1 MGNLNVD
8 QLHKGWTKLH
18 TGGSSAS
25 RKNLHNTM
33 LKRGGAIGDA
43 YKTFIAKN
51 PHLDPSKGVS
61 VKQATKAQVTDKVK
75 AAAREKLASKAYGA
89 TKGTKVGGEYGSGEL
104 RDTVVPLSKDQH
116 DKVKAA
122 ERAAKVPAAVSPKKK
137 PEAKPAAM
145 PAPKKPLSAAERIAA
160 IAKAVRKQ
168 KSKFDVPTNNPDDT
182 DHDDLADV
190 HRSLHIS
197 GKSSQFDEEKE
208 PRNEREANEK
218 MKPMQSK
225 ETQRLLHLAKIAAT
239 AKYRAPKKQGVAEGS
254 NDTVYP
260 NAKVIKS
267 KSGKSIGEIYQDKA
281 GWGAFHYKS
290 DNGADSMRSKE
301 EALEHLKD
309 MHNEYR
315 QQRLAEE
322 AEQIDEG
329 DAADLFGKIPPR
341 HLQNIRDMD
350 KGSMTGGK
358 NKMETRLK
366 YLKALH
372 AHQRKYGID
381 TLKTKEQIE
390 KINRTLVQI
399 GEEVEQDETME
410 KVEMAQTQL
419 HFIAYAA
426 DEILEYI
433 EKDGEIEEWYQNK
446 LSKVHSD
453 MESLFSYVEG
463 EKRRTGMVA
472 ENSPGWM
479 IKASPL
485 LAAAAKQMKAKQK
498 QERAIANSPPSK
510 PAEEAPFAGP
520 YSDRIQSSR
529 SRVKKLARSAMNAAI
544 EAKKGKV
551 SEAMT
556 RVVNRKFKNHVNT
569 DPKLMEPSDKEVV
582 GSDKKGMSRAEKINI
597 GKYAQRT

>member
-51 PHLDPSKGVS
+51 PHLDPSQGVS

-89 TKGTKVGGEYGSGEL
+89 TKGTKVGGEYGSGEM

-197 GKSSQFDEEKE
+197 GKSNQFDEEKE

-239 AKYRAPKKQGVAEGS
+239 AKYRAPKKQGMNEMDNRSPSGDRREQRANSPEAIAQREEELQ
-254 NDTVYP
+254 
-260 NAKVIKS
+260 AKLKKVS
-267 KSGKSIGEIYQDKA
+267 PA
-281 GWGAFHYKS
+281 
-290 DNGADSMRSKE
+290 MRKKLGLPE
-301 EALEHLKD
+301 PKK
-309 MHNEYR
+309 
-315 QQRLAEE
+315 QGVAEE

>member
-51 PHLDPSKGVS
+51 PHLDPSQGVS

-89 TKGTKVGGEYGSGEL
+89 TKGTKVGGEYGSGEM

-197 GKSSQFDEEKE
+197 GKSNQFDEEKE

-218 MKPMQSK
+218 MKPMQSN

-239 AKYRAPKKQGVAEGS
+239 AKYRAPKKQGVAEGIE
-254 NDTVYP
+254 DKVAKH
-260 NAKVIKS
+260 NAAVAKMIKRS
-267 KSGKSIGEIYQDKA
+267 YTDLNHNHPDLLKKA
-281 GWGAFHYKS
+281 PKGYSFSVSHKLVKQGV
-290 DNGADSMRSKE
+290 
-301 EALEHLKD
+301 
-309 MHNEYR
+309 
-315 QQRLAEE
+315 AEE

-485 LAAAAKQMKAKQK
+485 LAAAAKKMKAKQE